1 MHIVRIER
9 NELTLEMKAEIKAE
23 MKAEIKAATDV
34 IDART
39 CLMG

>member
-9 NELTLEMKAEIKAE
+9 NELTLEMKAE